1 MKGRAQPVG
10 SYGQGERDF
19 ILGILGNQQRV
30 LNRGVAEYDLLKF
43 FKIIFIYLYFWP
55 CCAAW
60 ILVSPAGIQL
70 MPLALRT

>member
-43 FKIIFIYLYFWP
+43 F
-55 CCAAW
+55 
-60 ILVSPAGIQL
+60 
-70 MPLALRT
+70 